1 MGREAERR
9 ALDALVAGAR
19 LGRSGVLLLV
29 GEPGIG
35 KTTLLDYVA
44 SRAEG
49 MYVVRVAGAEAERD
63 LPFGALALAMG
74 TATADLDELPAPQA
88 AALRTALALHT
99 GRRRTGSRWARPR
112 SG

>member
-1 MGREAERR
+1 MGRESERR

-35 KTTLLDYVA
+35 SRPLLDYVA

-74 TATADLDELPAPQA
+74 TATADLDASPPRRRRRCGPLWRSTPD
-88 AALRTALALHT
+88 
-99 GRRRTGSRWARPR
+99 RRRTGSRWARPR

>member
-88 AALRTALALHT
+88 AA
-99 GRRRTGSRWARPR
+99 RRRTGSRWARPR